1 MYTTNDVKSFLVL
14 LKCIYY
20 MIEYTSENTDND
32 DDVNV
37 VDTVS
42 SHLTENKRSRFG
54 VFGRNETKNGHNYLT
69 FHTIIIS

>member
-1 MYTTNDVKSFLVL
+1 
-14 LKCIYY
+14 

-54 VFGRNETKNGHNYLT
+54 VFGRNQTKNGHNYLT